1 MQGTNNM
8 DFSCLRVRENVHHAQ
23 DCTRCI
29 FLNHVDALIAVDA
42 AAAKNG
48 EIKLFLIRLQ
58 HRMAEWNGKI
68 PA

>member
-1 MQGTNNM
+1 M

-29 FLNHVDALIAVDA
+29 FFNLVNALIAVDA

-48 EIKLFLIRLQ
+48 EIKLFLICLQ
-58 HRMAEWNGKI
+58 HRMAE
-68 PA
+68 

>member
-1 MQGTNNM
+1 M

-29 FLNHVDALIAVDA
+29 FFNLVNALIAVDA

-58 HRMAEWNGKI
+58 HRMAE
-68 PA
+68 